1 MVPEEDSVKISI
13 YRTNSKHLSCSKLRE
28 QQEVED
34 ADETQ
39 HIAHEKRKLDAVYVS
54 AISNW

>member
-54 AISNW
+54 AISN